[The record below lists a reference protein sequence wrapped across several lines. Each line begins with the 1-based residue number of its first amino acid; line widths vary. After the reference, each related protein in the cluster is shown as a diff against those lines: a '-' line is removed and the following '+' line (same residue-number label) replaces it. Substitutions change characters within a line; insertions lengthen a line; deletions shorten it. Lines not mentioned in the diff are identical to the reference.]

1 MKEESS
7 AYTNRPEQSYDYMPV
22 SCTDHCI
29 RNQSAVHRSEK
40 YRILVP
46 TRMSGTTDTTKEGQ
60 ALSLTTPKNLL
71 DELSDCK
78 AKTEAYIQTLK
89 KRSQVITNR
98 TDELKQ
104 QVSEQYNAMRE
115 LIDKDE
121 QAALELIE
129 EDKRRTLGN
138 LTKVMKEQSQE
149 LDHIVKSIK
158 NAQKGM
164 EQLKSG
170 NKQQDIKINE
180 LNKMELSERNFR
192 INEPK
197 FQKLLRI
204 LANLTKDLQAKLQR
218 KMFLLDN
225 CLITFDKKTLHKNL
239 LLSNEH
245 TSLSSTS
252 DAQTVTESPLQ
263 FDKVCSALA
272 SNSLNKGR
280 YYWEVNVHSCSE
292 WSIGIAYGAIERKG
306 NQKSAKLGRNRLSW
320 CIEMRNNRLLA
331 WHNDKSISCGTKPLK
346 IQQVGVLVNCERSTI
361 AFYNVENMKLLHEFS
376 SATATLF
383 NRMHHHF
390 TDPVFPA
397 FRLFPSISGAIK
409 SEKLDICTPTF

>member
-89 KRSQVITNR
+89 KRSQVIT
-98 TDELKQ
+98 
-104 QVSEQYNAMRE
+104 
-115 LIDKDE
+115 
-121 QAALELIE
+121 
-129 EDKRRTLGN
+129 
-138 LTKVMKEQSQE
+138 
-149 LDHIVKSIK
+149 
-158 NAQKGM
+158 
-164 EQLKSG
+164 
-170 NKQQDIKINE
+170 DIKINE